1 MKPIGRVL
9 STSGEYL
16 NDRVEITLFKGERVY
31 KGEYLYVEVDGR
43 KIFLQVESNP
53 IRRPTSSYDD
63 KLVRDGLAK
72 RDVERETW
80 KALCQQVGYEEDG
93 QIQPHLFPIP
103 PLINVYRPTPK
114 ELEQFLSPPELSI
127 RVGTI
132 YPTDTPLRLGLRTL
146 LRQGLLD
153 CGGVGTGKT
162 TLLLTILMGLLTQ
175 TPRDQPVHLLVVD
188 WDGEFNVPDLAE
200 AAKRKGGYARVEAP
214 FRVAR
219 EVRMAPRE
227 FYDKVRKMLGLS
239 PQSRE
244 ARALY
249 AILMRR
255 QERNETVTWDRETY
269 LNIISEIESSDIRE
283 SLEEKAE
290 TLFGGVE
297 AGKAIDL
304 VELVSRNS
312 LVHLDFSNV
321 EGWDEIIFSTRD
333 ALDVCYH
340 EARANPRFGVAIFID
355 EVHNF
360 APQVPHEAPASR
372 EAYEAML
379 PVMKLLATTGPRNR
393 VPLLVAT
400 QRLSEVDK
408 VVSTQMGQN
417 IFAFRVEDIDLERLK
432 GIMGQ
437 VADAA
442 RMLPRGHAIFK
453 GHAIKVRSPVISV
466 IDKVVEPA
474 SVRKDILSAWRESQ
488 P

>member
-16 NDRVEITLFKGERVY
+16 NDRVELSLFRGERVY

-43 KIFLQVESNP
+43 KIFLQVELNP

-103 PLINVYRPTPK
+103 PLIDVYRPTPK

-304 VELVSRNS
+304 IELVSRNS

-379 PVMKLLATTGPRNR
+379 PVMKLLATTGPRNK

-437 VADAA
+437 VADTA

-466 IDKVVEPA
+466 IDKVIEPA
-474 SVRKDILSAWRESQ
+474 SVRKDILSAWRES
-488 P
+488 